1 MSKAVLAQYL
11 IVFSVISV
19 LAQTPVKSRK
29 LKGEWELQI
38 EVAEAVAEETKDLGV
53 FGKML
58 AGAVTGFVDVALES
72 VDVVFDFYN
81 KNSVRLTVKTD
92 DETPEIENLNY
103 RIDKGK
109 LYIVGLEEGDIDISI
124 DGYWMFEGKNLIH
137 FDEDGSRVKNV
148 YLIRRR

>member
-1 MSKAVLAQYL
+1 MSKVVLAQYL

-72 VDVVFDFYN
+72 VDVVYDFYN

-92 DETPEIENLNY
+92 DETP
-103 RIDKGK
+103 
-109 LYIVGLEEGDIDISI
+109 
-124 DGYWMFEGKNLIH
+124 
-137 FDEDGSRVKNV
+137 
-148 YLIRRR
+148 

>member
-1 MSKAVLAQYL
+1 MSKTGITLCL
-11 IVFSVISV
+11 IVFPIITA

-38 EVAEAVAEETKDLGV
+38 QVAEAVAEETKDLGV

-58 AGAVTGFVDVALES
+58 AGAVAGFVDVALES

-81 KNSVRLTVKTD
+81 KDNVRLTVKTD
-92 DETPEIENLNY
+92 DKAPEIESLNY
-103 RIDKGK
+103 RIDQGK
-109 LYIVGLEEGDIDISI
+109 LYINGLEEGDIDISI

-137 FDEDGSRVKNV
+137 FNEDGDRVKNV

>member
-81 KNSVRLTVKTD
+81 KNKVRLTVKTD

-137 FDEDGSRVKNV
+137 FNEDGSRVKNV

>member
-137 FDEDGSRVKNV
+137 FNEDGSRVKNV

>member
-29 LKGEWELQI
+29 LKGAWELQI

-137 FDEDGSRVKNV
+137 FNEDGSRVKNV

>member
-1 MSKAVLAQYL
+1 MSKVVLAQYL

-137 FDEDGSRVKNV
+137 FNEDGDRVKNV

>member
-1 MSKAVLAQYL
+1 MSKSGITLCL
-11 IVFSVISV
+11 IVFPIITA

-29 LKGEWELQI
+29 LKGQWELQI
-38 EVAEAVAEETKDLGV
+38 QVAEAVAEETKDLGV

-58 AGAVTGFVDVALES
+58 AGAVAGFVDVALES

-81 KNSVRLTVKTD
+81 KDNVRLTVKTD
-92 DETPEIENLNY
+92 DEAPEIESLNY
-103 RIDKGK
+103 RIDQGK
-109 LYIVGLEEGDIDISI
+109 LYIKGLEEGDIDISI

-137 FDEDGSRVKNV
+137 FNEDGNRVKNV

>member
-1 MSKAVLAQYL
+1 MSKSGITLCL
-11 IVFSVISV
+11 IVFPIITA

-29 LKGEWELQI
+29 LKGQWELQI
-38 EVAEAVAEETKDLGV
+38 QVAEAVAEETKDLGV

-58 AGAVTGFVDVALES
+58 AGAVAGFVDMALES

-81 KNSVRLTVKTD
+81 KDNVRLTVKTD
-92 DETPEIENLNY
+92 DEAPEIESLNY
-103 RIDKGK
+103 RIDQGK
-109 LYIVGLEEGDIDISI
+109 LYIKGLEEGDIDISI

-137 FDEDGSRVKNV
+137 FNEDGDRVKNV

>member
-103 RIDKGK
+103 RINKGK

-137 FDEDGSRVKNV
+137 FNEDGSRVKNV

>member
-1 MSKAVLAQYL
+1 MSKTGITLCL
-11 IVFSVISV
+11 IVFPIITALS
-19 LAQTPVKSRK
+19 QTPVKSRK

-38 EVAEAVAEETKDLGV
+38 QVAEAVAEETKDLGV

-58 AGAVTGFVDVALES
+58 AGAVAGFVDVALES

-81 KNSVRLTVKTD
+81 KDNVRLTVKTD
-92 DETPEIENLNY
+92 DEAPEIESLNY
-103 RIDKGK
+103 RIDQGK
-109 LYIVGLEEGDIDISI
+109 LYINGLEEGDIDISI

-137 FDEDGSRVKNV
+137 FNEDGDRVKNV

>member
-1 MSKAVLAQYL
+1 MSKSGITLCL
-11 IVFSVISV
+11 IVFPIITA

-29 LKGEWELQI
+29 LKGQWELQI
-38 EVAEAVAEETKDLGV
+38 QVAEAVAEETKDLGV

-58 AGAVTGFVDVALES
+58 AGAVAGFVDMALES

-81 KNSVRLTVKTD
+81 KDNVRLTVKTD
-92 DETPEIENLNY
+92 DEAPEIESLNY
-103 RIDKGK
+103 RIDQDK
-109 LYIVGLEEGDIDISI
+109 LYIKGLEEGDIDISI

-137 FDEDGSRVKNV
+137 FNEDGNRVKNV

>member
-1 MSKAVLAQYL
+1 MSKVVLAQYL

-109 LYIVGLEEGDIDISI
+109 LYIVGLEEGDMDISI

-137 FDEDGSRVKNV
+137 FNEDGSRVKNV

>member
-1 MSKAVLAQYL
+1 MSKSGITLCL
-11 IVFSVISV
+11 IVFPIITA

-29 LKGEWELQI
+29 LKGQWELQI
-38 EVAEAVAEETKDLGV
+38 QVAEAVAEETKDLGV

-58 AGAVTGFVDVALES
+58 AGAVAGFVDVALES

-81 KNSVRLTVKTD
+81 KDNVRLTVKTD
-92 DETPEIENLNY
+92 DEAPEIESLNY
-103 RIDKGK
+103 RIDQDK
-109 LYIVGLEEGDIDISI
+109 LYIKGLEEGDIDISI

-137 FDEDGSRVKNV
+137 FNEDGDRVKNV

>member
-1 MSKAVLAQYL
+1 MSKSGITLCL
-11 IVFSVISV
+11 IVFPIITA

-38 EVAEAVAEETKDLGV
+38 QVAEAVAEETKDLGV

-58 AGAVTGFVDVALES
+58 AGAVAGFVDVALES

-81 KNSVRLTVKTD
+81 KDNVRLTVKTD
-92 DETPEIENLNY
+92 DEAPEIESLNY
-103 RIDKGK
+103 RIDQGK
-109 LYIVGLEEGDIDISI
+109 LYIKGLEEGDIDISI

-137 FDEDGSRVKNV
+137 FNEDGDRVKNV

>member
-1 MSKAVLAQYL
+1 MSKSGITLCL
-11 IVFSVISV
+11 IVFPIITA

-29 LKGEWELQI
+29 LKGQWELQI
-38 EVAEAVAEETKDLGV
+38 QVAEAVAEETKDLGV

-58 AGAVTGFVDVALES
+58 AGAVAGFVDVALES

-81 KNSVRLTVKTD
+81 KDNVRLTVKTD
-92 DETPEIENLNY
+92 NEAPEIESLNY
-103 RIDKGK
+103 RIDQGK
-109 LYIVGLEEGDIDISI
+109 LYIKGLEEGDIDISI

-137 FDEDGSRVKNV
+137 FNEDGSRVKNV

>member
-109 LYIVGLEEGDIDISI
+109 LHIVGLEEGDIDISI

-137 FDEDGSRVKNV
+137 FNEDGSRVKNV

>member
-1 MSKAVLAQYL
+1 MSKTSITLCL
-11 IVFSVISV
+11 IVFPIITT

-38 EVAEAVAEETKDLGV
+38 QVAEAVAEETKDLGV

-58 AGAVTGFVDVALES
+58 AGAVAGFVDVALES

-81 KNSVRLTVKTD
+81 KDNVRLTVKTD
-92 DETPEIENLNY
+92 DEAPEIESLNY
-103 RIDKGK
+103 RIDQGK
-109 LYIVGLEEGDIDISI
+109 LYIKGLEEGDIDISI
-124 DGYWMFEGKNLIH
+124 DGYWMFEEKNLIH
-137 FDEDGSRVKNV
+137 FNEDGDRVKNV

>member
-1 MSKAVLAQYL
+1 MSKSGITLCL
-11 IVFSVISV
+11 IVFPIITA

-29 LKGEWELQI
+29 LKGQWELQI
-38 EVAEAVAEETKDLGV
+38 QVAEAVAEETKDLGV

-58 AGAVTGFVDVALES
+58 AGAVAGFVDVALES

-81 KNSVRLTVKTD
+81 KDNVRLTVKTD
-92 DETPEIENLNY
+92 DKAPEIESLNY
-103 RIDKGK
+103 RIDQGK
-109 LYIVGLEEGDIDISI
+109 LYIKGLEEGDIDISI

-137 FDEDGSRVKNV
+137 FNEDGDRVKNV

>member
-29 LKGEWELQI
+29 LKGAWELQI

-81 KNSVRLTVKTD
+81 KNNVRLKVKTD
-92 DETPEIENLNY
+92 NDAPEIESLSY
-103 RIDKGK
+103 RIDQGK
-109 LYIVGLEEGDIDISI
+109 LYIEGLEEGDIDIWI
-124 DGYWMFEGKNLIH
+124 DGYWMFEGKDLIH
-137 FDEDGSRVKNV
+137 FNEDGSRVKNV
-148 YLIRRR
+148 HLIRRR

>member
-1 MSKAVLAQYL
+1 MSKTGITLCL
-11 IVFSVISV
+11 IVFPIITA

-38 EVAEAVAEETKDLGV
+38 QVAEAVAEETKDLGV

-58 AGAVTGFVDVALES
+58 AGAVAGFVDVALES

-81 KNSVRLTVKTD
+81 KDNVRLTVKTD
-92 DETPEIENLNY
+92 DEAPEIESLNY
-103 RIDKGK
+103 RIDQGK
-109 LYIVGLEEGDIDISI
+109 LYINGLEEGDIDISI

-137 FDEDGSRVKNV
+137 FNEDGDRVKNV

>member
-1 MSKAVLAQYL
+1 MSKTGITLCL
-11 IVFSVISV
+11 IVFPIITA

-38 EVAEAVAEETKDLGV
+38 QVAEAVAEETKDLGV

-58 AGAVTGFVDVALES
+58 AGAVAGFVDVALES

-81 KNSVRLTVKTD
+81 KDNVRLTVKTD
-92 DETPEIENLNY
+92 DEAPEIESLNY
-103 RIDKGK
+103 RIDQGK
-109 LYIVGLEEGDIDISI
+109 LYINGLEEGDIDISI
-124 DGYWMFEGKNLIH
+124 EGYWMFEGKNLIH
-137 FDEDGSRVKNV
+137 FNEDGDRVKNV

>member
-1 MSKAVLAQYL
+1 MSKSGITLCL
-11 IVFSVISV
+11 IVFPIITA

-29 LKGEWELQI
+29 LKGQWELQI
-38 EVAEAVAEETKDLGV
+38 QVAEAVAEETKDLGV

-58 AGAVTGFVDVALES
+58 AGAVAGFVDVALES

-81 KNSVRLTVKTD
+81 KDNVRLTVKTD
-92 DETPEIENLNY
+92 DEAPEIESLNY
-103 RIDKGK
+103 RIDQGK
-109 LYIVGLEEGDIDISI
+109 LYINGLEEGDIDISI

-137 FDEDGSRVKNV
+137 FNEDGDRVKNV

>member
-1 MSKAVLAQYL
+1 MKKILLGLLVMIFTGLS
-11 IVFSVISV
+11 
-19 LAQTPVKSRK
+19 AQTPVKSRK

-38 EVAEAVAEETKDLGV
+38 QVLEAVAEETEDLGV

-58 AGAVTGFVDVALES
+58 AGAVAGFVDVALES
-72 VDVVFDFYN
+72 VDVFFDFYN

-92 DETPEIENLNY
+92 DEAPEIENLNY

-109 LYIVGLEEGDIDISI
+109 LYIVGLEEGDMDISI

-137 FDEDGSRVKNV
+137 FNEDGSRVKNV

>member
-1 MSKAVLAQYL
+1 MKKILLGLLVMIFTGLS
-11 IVFSVISV
+11 
-19 LAQTPVKSRK
+19 AQTPVKSRK
-29 LKGEWELQI
+29 LKGGWELQI

-72 VDVVFDFYN
+72 VDVVFEFYN

>member
-1 MSKAVLAQYL
+1 MKKILFGLLV
-11 IVFSVISV
+11 VIFTGLS
-19 LAQTPVKSRK
+19 AQTPVKSRK

-38 EVAEAVAEETKDLGV
+38 EVAATIAEETKDLGV

-58 AGAVTGFVDVALES
+58 AGAVAEFVDVAVES

-92 DETPEIENLNY
+92 DKAPEIESLNY
-103 RIDKGK
+103 QVDQGK
-109 LYIVGLEEGDIDISI
+109 LYIEGLEEENIDISI

-137 FDEDGSRVKNV
+137 FNEDGSRVKNV
-148 YLIRRR
+148 YLIRRS

>member
-1 MSKAVLAQYL
+1 MSKTGITLCL
-11 IVFSVISV
+11 IVFPIITA
-19 LAQTPVKSRK
+19 LAQTPVKNRK

-38 EVAEAVAEETKDLGV
+38 QVAEAVAEETKDLGV

-58 AGAVTGFVDVALES
+58 AGAVAGFVDVALES

-81 KNSVRLTVKTD
+81 KDNVRLTVKTD
-92 DETPEIENLNY
+92 DEAPEIESLNY
-103 RIDKGK
+103 RIDQGK
-109 LYIVGLEEGDIDISI
+109 LYINGLEEGDIDISI

-137 FDEDGSRVKNV
+137 FNEDGDRVKNV

>member
-1 MSKAVLAQYL
+1 MSKVVLAQYL

-38 EVAEAVAEETKDLGV
+38 EVAEAVAEETKDLGA

-137 FDEDGSRVKNV
+137 FNEDGSRVKNV

>member
-1 MSKAVLAQYL
+1 MKKYS
-11 IVFSVISV
+11 IVVFLFIFLMTYA

-58 AGAVTGFVDVALES
+58 AGAVAGFVDVALES
-72 VDVVFDFYN
+72 VDIVFNFYN
-81 KNSVRLTVKTD
+81 KNSVLLTVKTD
-92 DETPEIENLNY
+92 DEAPEIESLNY
-103 RIDKGK
+103 RIDQGK
-109 LYIVGLEEGDIDISI
+109 LYIEGLEEGDIDISI
-124 DGYWMFEGKNLIH
+124 NGYWMFEGKNLIH
-137 FDEDGSRVKNV
+137 FNEDGGRVKNV